1 MTDETSA
8 KKPSNGSGESR
19 LTSFLKSTT
28 GVLTAIGAL
37 VVAIAGLVTALTQ
50 IGLGGSTPHA
60 AAPPAATPPGA
71 ATTVVENGAQREL
84 RSRIPDSILPTCGP
98 PVDPEEGSVA
108 AFNCKYRE
116 IDGLQYNLF
125 ASSQE
130 LDKSYG
136 AIKRRYGLTGTPAGK
151 SCDAGEFEGVYRV
164 ADRDAGRL
172 LCFVDDPGHVAAI
185 VWTDDDLDV
194 LSFTWRSDKNLP
206 ALFEAWQ
213 KGVGPE
219 E

>member
-1 MTDETSA
+1 MADNTGA
-8 KKPSNGSGESR
+8 KKPSNGSGEGR

-50 IGLGGSTPHA
+50 LTGGSSPRA
-60 AAPPAATPPGA
+60 ASPPAAPPPAA

-84 RSRIPDSILPTCGP
+84 RSHIPDSIWPTCEP

-130 LDKSYG
+130 LDNAYG
-136 AIKRRYGLTGTPAGK
+136 AVKRRYGLTGTPAGK

-164 ADRDAGRL
+164 AGRNASRL